1 MLRFCIAIICSILGI
16 ACTASRKNTIAT
28 TEKTAF
34 VTIQQTRDT
43 LLNTSSFKVTQ
54 IKVVDGKITFR
65 SQEEKT
71 HEPDF
76 LKIHIVNKNKTS
88 VTVYTEHPLYKKFDL
103 YSESGEIESKLIS
116 LQQGEVTFRIPFYG
130 DYKTIHITETHN
142 FKTQKVK
149 TIKHEK

>member
-1 MLRFCIAIICSILGI
+1 MLLLLMLS
-16 ACTASRKNTIAT
+16 ACAGSKKNRMPQ

-34 VTIQQTRDT
+34 VTIQQIRDT
-43 LLNTSSFKVTQ
+43 ILNTSSFKVIQ
-54 IKVVDGKITFR
+54 LKVVDRKTTFR
-65 SQEEKT
+65 AQEEKS
-71 HEPDF
+71 HDPDF
-76 LKIHIVNKNKTS
+76 LKLQFVNKNKTT

-130 DYKTIHITETHN
+130 DYKAIHITETHN

-149 TIKHEK
+149 TITHEK